1 LGEDGSALAFDDL
14 MEKYEEAL
22 FMRDLDVGVM
32 QEAIVR
38 AFGGE
43 K

>member
-1 LGEDGSALAFDDL
+1 LGEDCSALAFEGL
-14 MEKYEEAL
+14 MAKYEEAL

-38 AFGGE
+38 AFEGNE
-43 K
+43 